1 MARRSQKPPA
11 STRALGLLVTR
22 PAEDAAATAEK
33 LQQRGYRPILTP
45 LLTIVPLPETPLS
58 DLATYRALIVTSANG
73 VRVLADRTARRGDL
87 LIAVGEPTAS
97 CARALGFTQV
107 ESADGDAVVLVN
119 YVRDRLDP
127 DKGKLLH
134 LRGETVTVDPVPML
148 QDAGFSVE
156 SCTLYRAETID
167 QLSAAAVA
175 ALTVGTVGGVLL
187 YSPRS
192 AAAFEAALI
201 RSLNADAAQ
210 ALTAYCLSPAVAKA
224 LALAYRSVAVAPHPL
239 GEALLGLLPVVS
251 AVPSAAREEKM
262 PDPTR
267 PPADAP
273 KDVSEESQTALPGPL
288 AAPLAAPKTSHVR
301 SLIAGLLGGVIGAAL
316 LAGVALITRD
326 QWVPLL
332 LPPAPAPDRS
342 LVLRVDALER
352 SVAALPRPADDAA
365 LRADLDSLTNRLTAL
380 ENRPLAAPV
389 LASDGEAIAALRRR
403 VEGFEQALRGTAD
416 ATSLAALS
424 ERSARLSEQMADYL
438 QRVTQARSTT
448 EDITRALVKQA
459 ALAVAA
465 LRVNSA
471 VAQGLPFA
479 DSVRLLA
486 SLGAQDAELMSA
498 VSALDAVATMGVPTG
513 EALRARFP
521 ALVSAVKAADLA
533 TGESGW
539 RQEVARFTGQLIVIR
554 RTDMPVGDGTDA
566 RLAKLDGHL
575 SRQEWD
581 AALLVFEG
589 ASADIIA
596 IATPFLTD
604 LKARRDAER
613 VASRLLDHTV
623 SLLAKVG
630 Q

>member
-1 MARRSQKPPA
+1 MRP
-11 STRALGLLVTR
+11 LGLLVTR

-33 LQQRGYRPILTP
+33 LEQRGYRPILTP
-45 LLTIVPLPETPLS
+45 LLTILPLPETPLP
-58 DLATYRALIVTSANG
+58 DLAAYRALIVTSANG
-73 VRVLADRTARRGDL
+73 VRALADRTARRGDL
-87 LIAVGEPTAS
+87 LMAVGEPTAS

-148 QDAGFSVE
+148 QDAGFSAE
-156 SCTLYRAETID
+156 SCPLYRAETID

-175 ALTVGTVGGVLL
+175 ALTAGTVGGVLL

-192 AAAFEAALI
+192 AVAFEAALI
-201 RSLNADAAQ
+201 RSVGADAAQ

-224 LALAYRSVAVAPHPL
+224 LALAYRSVVVAPHPL

-251 AVPSAAREEKM
+251 AVPSAASSAAREEKM

-273 KDVSEESQTALPGPL
+273 KEASEESRMAPPVPPL
-288 AAPLAAPKTSHVR
+288 APLAAPPAAPTPPLAG

-365 LRADLDSLTNRLTAL
+365 LRADLDTVTNRLTAL

-448 EDITRALVKQA
+448 EDTTRALVKHA

-486 SLGAQDAELMSA
+486 SLGAQDAELMSG
-498 VSALDAVATMGVPTG
+498 VSALDAVAATGVPTG

-533 TGESGW
+533 AGESGW

-589 ASADIIA
+589 ASADITA
-596 IATPFLTD
+596 IAAPFLTAV
-604 LKARRDAER
+604 KARRDAER
-613 VASRLLDHTV
+613 AASRLLDHTV
-623 SLLAKVG
+623 GLLAKVG
-630 Q
+630 P